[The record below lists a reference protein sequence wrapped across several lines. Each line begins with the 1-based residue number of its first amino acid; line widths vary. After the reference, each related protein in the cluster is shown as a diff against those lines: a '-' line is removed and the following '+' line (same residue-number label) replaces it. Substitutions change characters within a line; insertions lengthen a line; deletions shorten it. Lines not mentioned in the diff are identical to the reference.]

1 MNMDRLTVWSFGLVC
16 SILILAPES
25 IHAQFVD
32 PQNVLLQNVQLVDPA
47 KAGEPVRINILV
59 QDNELKIVSEDLI
72 QVDGQVIVVDAR
84 DGFLLGKLEIGK
96 PPSFII
102 LDKNPGD
109 DIEVLL
115 DTKAHTIFAV
125 HDGRLLRNSLYA
137 GDEVEEAK
145 SPAGGGWRAY
155 TPPPMALP
163 LTYQDTSKW
172 NRWESKAVSGIFLAA
187 VVLDRQQMLS
197 QDDGSEEQF
206 GDLGIYDGGEI
217 RGLRFGAVGTINFK
231 KPWVYTVFG
240 ATNAFDKGF
249 EITDQDSVTFFDYR
263 LDIPVFEKINV
274 SIGNQ
279 KEPFSMERVMSM
291 IHLPMQERTAG
302 ADALLPSR
310 NFGVSVSSTAM
321 NERMTWAGGVFNN
334 WINES
339 GSIAEN
345 TTETMGR
352 VTWLPFLT
360 DDESNL
366 VHLGVGARFSNA
378 KTGLRYLSEP
388 EFNKL
393 PVFVDTQD
401 TLTSVDGSRQLS
413 LEAAWQKG
421 PFMLM
426 GEYLRTDVDAP
437 ALNDPGFS
445 SYYVTGSWI
454 LSGEQHAYRKKSGM
468 FHSIPV
474 AKTVNQGGWGAWELG
489 VRYSNVDLNDGLIDG
504 GDMDILSL
512 GINWWLTPVF
522 NVNFN
527 YRHVTLDRFGI
538 EGSYS
543 GYVTRV
549 VLALE

>member
-1 MNMDRLTVWSFGLVC
+1 MQKDRLTDCLLGSVC
-16 SILILAPES
+16 SVLMLAPES
-25 IHAQFVD
+25 IQAQFVD
-32 PQNVLLQNVQLVDPA
+32 PQNVLLQNVQIVDPA
-47 KAGEPVRINILV
+47 KVGEPVRINILV
-59 QDNELKIVSEDLI
+59 QDNELKIISEDVI
-72 QVDGQVIVVDAR
+72 QVSDRVIVVDAR
-84 DGFLLGKLEIGK
+84 SGFLLGKLEIGK

-102 LDKNPGD
+102 LDKNPAD

-137 GDEVEEAK
+137 SDEVEEAK
-145 SPAGGGWRAY
+145 SPVAGAWRAY

-163 LTYQDTSKW
+163 LTYRDTSKW

-187 VVLDRQQMLS
+187 VILDYHQMLS
-197 QDDGSEEQF
+197 QDDASEQQF

-231 KPWVYTVFG
+231 KPWVYTVF
-240 ATNAFDKGF
+240 AETNAFDKGY

-263 LDIPVFEKINV
+263 LDIPVFDKVNL

-291 IHLPMQERTAG
+291 IHLPMQERSAG
-302 ADALLPSR
+302 ADAFLPSR
-310 NFGVSVSSTAM
+310 NFGVSVSSTAL
-321 NERMTWAGGVFNN
+321 NERVTWAGGVFND

-339 GSIAEN
+339 GSFSQNA
-345 TTETMGR
+345 TETMGR
-352 VTWLPFLT
+352 VTWLPFLS

-366 VHLGVGARFSNA
+366 IHLGFGARFSNA
-378 KTGLRYLSEP
+378 KNGLRYGSEP

-393 PVFVDTQD
+393 PVFVDTED
-401 TLTSVDGSRQLS
+401 ALMSVDGSRQYS

-426 GEYLRTDVDAP
+426 GEYLQTDVDAP
-437 ALNDPGFS
+437 ALDDPGFS
-445 SYYVTGSWI
+445 SYYVMGSWI
-454 LSGEQHAYRKKSGM
+454 MSGEMHAYRKKSGM

-489 VRYSNVDLNDGLIDG
+489 FRYSNTDLNDGLVDG
-504 GDMDILSL
+504 GDMDIYSL

-522 NVNFN
+522 NVNLN
-527 YRHVTLDRFGI
+527 YRYVTLDRFGV

-549 VLALE
+549 VIVLE

>member
-1 MNMDRLTVWSFGLVC
+1 MNMNRLTVRSFGLVC
-16 SILILAPES
+16 WILILSPES
-25 IHAQFVD
+25 THAQFVD

-47 KAGEPVRINILV
+47 KADEPVRINILV
-59 QDNELKIVSEDLI
+59 QDNELRIVSEDPI

-137 GDEVEEAK
+137 GDEVDEAR
-145 SPAGGGWRAY
+145 SLVAEGWRAY

-163 LTYQDTSKW
+163 LTYLDKTKW

-187 VVLDRQQMLS
+187 VVLDRQEMLS
-197 QDDGSEEQF
+197 QDDGSEQQF
-206 GDLGIYDGGEI
+206 GDLDIYNGGEI

-231 KPWVYTVFG
+231 KPWVYTIFG

-249 EITDQDSVTFFDYR
+249 ETNQLDSVAFFDYR
-263 LDIPVFEKINV
+263 LDIPVFDKINL
-274 SIGNQ
+274 SIGKQ

-291 IHLPMQERTAG
+291 IHLPMQERSAG

-310 NFGVSVSSTAM
+310 NFGVAVSSTAM
-321 NERMTWAGGVFNN
+321 NERMTWAGGVFND
-334 WINES
+334 WITEP
-339 GSIAEN
+339 GSIGEN

-352 VTWLPFLT
+352 VTWLPFLS
-360 DDESNL
+360 DDESSL
-366 VHLGVGARFSNA
+366 VHLGVGARYSNA
-378 KTGLRYLSEP
+378 KTGLRFRSEP

-393 PVFVDTQD
+393 PIFVDTVD
-401 TLTSVDGSRQLS
+401 ALTSVDGSTQYS
-413 LEAAWQKG
+413 LEAAWQRG
-421 PFMLM
+421 PFMLL
-426 GEYLRTDVDAP
+426 GEYLRTDIDAP
-437 ALNDPGFS
+437 ALNDPAFD

-474 AKTVNQGGWGAWELG
+474 SKTVNQGGWGAWEMSF
-489 VRYSNVDLNDGLIDG
+489 RYSNTDLNDGSIDG

-522 NVNFN
+522 NVNLN

-549 VLALE
+549 VLVLE

>member
-1 MNMDRLTVWSFGLVC
+1 MNMDRLTVWSYGLVC
-16 SILILAPES
+16 SLLILAPGL

-32 PQNVLLQNVQLVDPA
+32 PQNVLLQNVQIVDPA
-47 KAGEPVRINILV
+47 KAGEPVRVNILV
-59 QDNELKIVSEDLI
+59 QDNELKIVSEDVI
-72 QVDGQVIVVDAR
+72 QVDDQVIVVDAR
-84 DGFLLGKLEIGK
+84 SGFLLGKLEIGK
-96 PPSFII
+96 PPRFII

-137 GDEVEEAK
+137 GDEAEEAK
-145 SPAGGGWRAY
+145 STAVGSWRAY

-163 LTYQDTSKW
+163 LTYLDTTKW

-197 QDDGSEEQF
+197 QDDGSEQQF
-206 GDLGIYDGGEI
+206 GDLGLYDGGEI

-291 IHLPMQERTAG
+291 IHLPMQERSAG
-302 ADALLPSR
+302 ADAFLPSR
-310 NFGVSVSSTAM
+310 NFGVSVSSTAL
-321 NERMTWAGGVFNN
+321 NERVTWAGGVFNN
-334 WINES
+334 WINEP
-339 GSIAEN
+339 GSISEN

-352 VTWLPFLT
+352 VTWLPFLS

-366 VHLGVGARFSNA
+366 VHLGFGARFSNA
-378 KTGLRYLSEP
+378 RNGLRYGSEP

-393 PVFVDTQD
+393 PVFVDTED
-401 TLTSVDGSRQLS
+401 ALMSVDGSAQYS

-426 GEYLRTDVDAP
+426 GEYLQTDVDAP
-437 ALNDPGFS
+437 ALDDPDFS
-445 SYYVTGSWI
+445 SYYVMGSWI
-454 LSGEQHAYRKKSGM
+454 MSGESHAYRKKSGM

-474 AKTVNQGGWGAWELG
+474 AKTVNQGGWGAWELSF
-489 VRYSNVDLNDGLIDG
+489 RYSNTDLNDGLIDG

-527 YRHVTLDRFGI
+527 YRYVTLDRFGV

>member
-1 MNMDRLTVWSFGLVC
+1 MDRLTVWLFGLVC
-16 SILILAPES
+16 SLLILAPGLV
-25 IHAQFVD
+25 HAQFVD
-32 PQNVLLQNVQLVDPA
+32 PQNVLLQNVQIVDPA
-47 KAGEPVRINILV
+47 KAGEPVRVNILV
-59 QDNELKIVSEDLI
+59 QDNELKIVSEDVI
-72 QVDGQVIVVDAR
+72 QVDDQVIVVDAR
-84 DGFLLGKLEIGK
+84 SGFLLGKLEIGK

-102 LDKNPGD
+102 LDENPGD

-137 GDEVEEAK
+137 GDDVEEAK
-145 SPAGGGWRAY
+145 SPVIGGWRAY

-163 LTYQDTSKW
+163 LTYQDETKW

-197 QDDGSEEQF
+197 QDDGSEQQF
-206 GDLGIYDGGEI
+206 GDLGLYDGGEI

-231 KPWVYTVFG
+231 KPWVYTLFG

-249 EITDQDSVTFFDYR
+249 EITDQDSVTMFDYR
-263 LDIPVFEKINV
+263 LDIPVFEKVNL

-291 IHLPMQERTAG
+291 VHLPMQERSAG

-310 NFGVSVSSTAM
+310 NFGVAVSSTAL

-334 WINES
+334 WVNES
-339 GSIAEN
+339 GSISDN
-345 TTETMGR
+345 TTQTVGR
-352 VTWLPFLT
+352 ITWLPFLS

-366 VHLGVGARFSNA
+366 VHFGFGARFSNA
-378 KTGLRYLSEP
+378 KNGLRYGSEP

-393 PVFVDTQD
+393 PVFIDTED
-401 TLTSVDGSRQLS
+401 ALTSVDGSTQYS

-421 PFMLM
+421 PLMLM
-426 GEYLRTDVDAP
+426 GEYLRTDIDAP
-437 ALNDPGFS
+437 ALNDPEFD
-445 SYYVTGSWI
+445 SYYISGSWI
-454 LSGEQHAYRKKSGM
+454 LSGEMHAYRKKSGM

-474 AKTVNQGGWGAWELG
+474 AKTVNQGGWGAWELAF
-489 VRYSNVDLNDGLIDG
+489 RYSNVDLNDGLIDG

-522 NVNFN
+522 NVNLN
-527 YRHVTLDRFGI
+527 YRHVTLDRFGV

-549 VLALE
+549 VLVME